1 MFIRKTKN
9 DHVTLEN
16 GMKWGGCGFCVQLIS
31 GWLKISTPQ
40 GNSYSN
46 CHINKFHDYSCTV
59 STIFIFLSFG
69 FGRFFILIKH
79 ISKSGFG
86 KYVKSTPCMF
96 FFFGHLS
103 IFSFQYQLLESMI
116 ILLLKLT
123 YFMFINKY
131 DKIHI
136 IFYSIFFKNFEIRSF
151 HH

>member
-1 MFIRKTKN
+1 MII
-9 DHVTLEN
+9 HVRFQQFSFFVFRF
-16 GMKWGGCGFCVQLIS
+16 W
-31 GWLKISTPQ
+31 KIF
-40 GNSYSN
+40 Y
-46 CHINKFHDYSCTV
+46 ID
-59 STIFIFLSFG
+59 
-69 FGRFFILIKH
+69 KH

-86 KYVKSTPCMF
+86 KYVSTPFMF